1 MLHCRK
7 ICVIVS
13 TQAVEQSSLP
23 STMLGRFFFEA
34 VNNAQ
39 SETNL
44 VCAIHCRVVQY
55 TEKSRN
61 IGRSYAYSRIMEV
74 CFITACTLAAVLCT
88 RQSVQSA
95 DTDEVSNIVVMIVF
109 NK

>member
-1 MLHCRK
+1 MRNCQYTGSR
-7 ICVIVS
+7 
-13 TQAVEQSSLP
+13 AVKFAKHHV
-23 STMLGRFFFEA
+23 GKVFFEA

-55 TEKSRN
+55 TEKKVHTAR
-61 IGRSYAYSRIMEV
+61 YTCMEV

-95 DTDEVSNIVVMIVF
+95 EIDEVSNIVVRISLEGGGTDE
-109 NK
+109 N